1 MPQEQILAN
10 VNEISD
16 PGCKGLS
23 IERNGTKLELFIVQK
38 DSQISVYENSCP
50 HTQGPLDWTPDQFL
64 NMENEYIMCANHGA
78 LFEIDTGLCVYGPCK
93 KQSLTAVPFSVK
105 EDKIYL
111 LSDAISD
118 S

>member
-1 MPQEQILAN
+1 
-10 VNEISD
+10 
-16 PGCKGLS
+16 
-23 IERNGTKLELFIVQK
+23 
-38 DSQISVYENSCP
+38 
-50 HTQGPLDWTPDQFL
+50 
-64 NMENEYIMCANHGA
+64 MENEYIMCANHGA